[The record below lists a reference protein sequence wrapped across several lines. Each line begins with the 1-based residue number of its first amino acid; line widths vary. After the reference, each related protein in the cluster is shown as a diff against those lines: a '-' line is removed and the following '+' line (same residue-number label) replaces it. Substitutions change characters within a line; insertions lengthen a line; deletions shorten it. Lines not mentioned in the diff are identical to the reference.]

1 MSRSV
6 FDDLTATHLAIHK
19 KRIERIV
26 SEIKAKAPSSLVET
40 VLVGME
46 LIEKEPVNDK
56 KGLLFDCLD
65 DEFDAQLVDD
75 IVEAVVAASKGR
87 LDINRPVKKGC
98 FTGRP

>member
-6 FDDLTATHLAIHK
+6 FDDLTATHLAVHK
-19 KRIERIV
+19 QRIERIV
-26 SEIKAKAPSSLVET
+26 SEIKAKAPSSVVDT
-40 VLVGME
+40 VLVAME
-46 LIEKEPVNDK
+46 LVEKEPVNDK

-75 IVEAVVAASKGR
+75 IVEAVVAATKGH
-87 LDINRPVKKGC
+87 LGINKPLKKGC